1 MSVQAVPGGPTIDQ
15 LAGLVRGAI
24 APRLETP
31 GDVSRLV
38 EEAAQHGMTGL
49 LAYRAGGGGAAWPDE
64 LRAALRNEIARGV
77 ALDAIRQRETTA
89 VLADLAKR
97 GVRPLLLK
105 GIALAYT
112 LYDNPALRP
121 RFDADVLVRRE
132 DMDAVG
138 EVMIARGYAR
148 PRQVTGELVMDQLDY
163 TRKDAHGV
171 WHVYDFHWKL
181 ANRLAVADMLS
192 YDELADGAVAIPALG
207 PHARG
212 LGRVHALMLA
222 CVHRVA
228 HHPAD
233 ERLIW
238 IHDIHLLSGSMSRE
252 EARALASLAV
262 DRGVSAVCADGLAAA
277 QRWFGT
283 VLPEG
288 LLDALTARPRG
299 EPEAS
304 AVFLRPD
311 GSRAEELLSD
321 LRALPDWPTRL
332 RLLYEHAFPSPAYM
346 SGMYM
351 VSNRALLPALYAHR
365 ICRGAWKWFRR
376 APR

>member
-1 MSVQAVPGGPTIDQ
+1 VSIQAVRAGSTVEQ
-15 LAGLVRGAI
+15 LAGLVRGAV
-24 APRLETP
+24 APRLEMP
-31 GDVSRLV
+31 GDLSRLV
-38 EEAAQHGMTGL
+38 EEAAQHGVTGL
-49 LAYRAGGGGAAWPDE
+49 LAHRANGGGAAWPEE

-77 ALDAIRQRETTA
+77 ALDAIRQREMTG

-97 GVRPLLLK
+97 GVGPLLLK
-105 GIALAYT
+105 GTALAYT
-112 LYDNPALRP
+112 LYENPALRP
-121 RFDADVLVRRE
+121 RFDADLLVRRE
-132 DMDAVG
+132 DMNAVG

-148 PRQVTGELVMDQLDY
+148 PRQVTGELVMHQLDY

-192 YDELADGAVAIPALG
+192 YDELARGAVPIPALG

-233 ERLIW
+233 DRLIW
-238 IHDIHLLSGSMSRE
+238 IHDIHLLCGALTQE
-252 EARALASLAV
+252 DARALARLAV

-283 VLPEG
+283 TLPDG
-288 LLDALTARPRG
+288 LIDALTARPHG

-321 LRALPDWPTRL
+321 LRALPDWATRV

-346 SGMYM
+346 SGMYT

-376 APR
+376 GPR